1 MNFPFFIAKRIAVED
16 KASFSKLIIRFA
28 VISVAL
34 SVGVMIVSTALMSGF
49 KTEIQKKIF
58 DFWAHIHLTDA
69 SLNQTFTEANPI
81 DKNQEFIR
89 LLDTIKKVSFYTTV
103 GEGTSEKEVFVES
116 KKGIRHVQSYGIIP
130 GIIKVKDE
138 IEGVILKGVGK
149 DYDWEFLAKYIKKG
163 RALNLPD
170 STLSREILISQ
181 QTANRLKLDTG
192 STFLIVIPRQNEYL
206 KRRFTVSGIY
216 KTGLEEYD
224 TRFAFID
231 LRQVQKLRGWKE
243 NEVSGI
249 EIFVE
254 DLDDLDIITEY
265 IYYDLLPTNM
275 YAETV
280 KDKFP
285 QNFEWLELQDI
296 NEVVILALM
305 IIVAII
311 NMITA
316 LLILIIE
323 RTQTVG
329 ILKAL
334 GNNNREIR
342 KIFLYYAGY
351 ILVWGLFWGN
361 LLGLGFSLAQ
371 KYFKFITLSE
381 ADYYLSVAPIQLNF
395 GTIILLNIGTLVI
408 TLIALILPTYM
419 VTKIDPVRAIRFK

>member
-1 MNFPFFIAKRIAVED
+1 
-16 KASFSKLIIRFA
+16 
-28 VISVAL
+28 
-34 SVGVMIVSTALMSGF
+34 
-49 KTEIQKKIF
+49 
-58 DFWAHIHLTDA
+58 
-69 SLNQTFTEANPI
+69 
-81 DKNQEFIR
+81 
-89 LLDTIKKVSFYTTV
+89 
-103 GEGTSEKEVFVES
+103 
-116 KKGIRHVQSYGIIP
+116 
-130 GIIKVKDE
+130 
-138 IEGVILKGVGK
+138 
-149 DYDWEFLAKYIKKG
+149 
-163 RALNLPD
+163 
-170 STLSREILISQ
+170 
-181 QTANRLKLDTG
+181 
-192 STFLIVIPRQNEYL
+192 
-206 KRRFTVSGIY
+206 
-216 KTGLEEYD
+216 
-224 TRFAFID
+224 
-231 LRQVQKLRGWKE
+231 
-243 NEVSGI
+243 
-249 EIFVE
+249 
-254 DLDDLDIITEY
+254 
-265 IYYDLLPTNM
+265 
-275 YAETV
+275 
-280 KDKFP
+280 
-285 QNFEWLELQDI
+285 
-296 NEVVILALM
+296 M

>member
-1 MNFPFFIAKRIAVED
+1 MNFPYFIAKRIAIED

-28 VISVAL
+28 VITVAL
-34 SVGVMIVSTALMSGF
+34 SVSVMIISTSLMSGF
-49 KTEIQKKIF
+49 KAEIQQKIF
-58 DFWAHIHLTDA
+58 GFWAHIHLSDA
-69 SLNQTFTEANPI
+69 SLNQSFTDASPI
-81 DKNQEFIR
+81 DKNQEFIGII
-89 LLDTIKKVSFYTTV
+89 DTLSQVSFYTTKDD
-103 GEGTSEKEVFVES
+103 GFSEKEVLVTS
-116 KKGIRHVQSYGIIP
+116 NKGIRHVQPYGIIP

-138 IEGVILKGVGK
+138 IEGIILKGV
-149 DYDWEFLAKYIKKG
+149 DENYDWDFLNQYIKRG
-163 RALNLPD
+163 RAIELPD
-170 STLSREILISQ
+170 STLSKDILISE
-181 QTANRLKLDTG
+181 QTANRLKIDTG
-192 STFLIVIPRQNEYL
+192 STFLVVIPRQNEYL
-206 KRRFTVSGIY
+206 KRRFKVCGIY

-224 TRFAFID
+224 TRFALVD
-231 LRQVQKLRGWKE
+231 LRQVQKLRGWQP

-254 DLDDLDIITEY
+254 DLADLDILTEY

-280 KDKFP
+280 KEKFP

-296 NEVVILALM
+296 NGVVIISLM

-323 RTQTVG
+323 RTQMVG

-342 KIFLYYAGY
+342 KTFLYYAAY
-351 ILVWGLFWGN
+351 IMLWGLFWGN
-361 LLGLGFSLAQ
+361 LLGIGLSLAQ
-371 KYFKFITLSE
+371 KKFEFIRLSE
-381 ADYYLSVAPIQLNF
+381 ANYYLSVAPIQINI
-395 GTIILLNIGTLVI
+395 GTILLLNIGTLIV
-408 TLIALILPTYM
+408 TLVALILPTYM